1 LAKKRRRKDGRG
13 RGIPPQH
20 NHSIRTYISIKGDG
34 RRGGDGGYLHN
45 IIIQKRRGENNE
57 MVVKRILP
65 NIAY

>member
-1 LAKKRRRKDGRG
+1 VQGKDLGKK
-13 RGIPPQH
+13 
-20 NHSIRTYISIKGDG
+20 KGDG